1 MLDKEFGFT
10 LDVCATTT
18 NAKCARFFTKE
29 DNGLRQDWGKNVC
42 WMNPPYSQLRDWLHK
57 AHESSTRGATVVCL
71 TFARTDTAGFH
82 DCVAHASEIRFLR
95 GRLRF
100 GKAKNSAP
108 APSCLIIFRPNNTPP
123 KPVQVSFGFNNKTT
137 GINATTINP
146 KEEQP

>member
-1 MLDKEFGFT
+1 CCLWSNGSKRLRRTAVLFSHDSDEWETPDAIFRMLDKEFGFT

-95 GRLRF
+95 
-100 GKAKNSAP
+100 
-108 APSCLIIFRPNNTPP
+108 
-123 KPVQVSFGFNNKTT
+123 
-137 GINATTINP
+137 
-146 KEEQP
+146 